1 MRQTLSHIHTFS
13 PTIHT
18 HMGPSPNSCVG
29 VCVGVVCVSSNLPIV
44 FFLEEEEFAEDEKLS
59 DRHDF
64 LN

>member
-1 MRQTLSHIHTFS
+1 VGGCGCET
-13 PTIHT
+13 
-18 HMGPSPNSCVG
+18 CVYLW

>member
-1 MRQTLSHIHTFS
+1 
-13 PTIHT
+13 
-18 HMGPSPNSCVG
+18 MGPSPNSCVG